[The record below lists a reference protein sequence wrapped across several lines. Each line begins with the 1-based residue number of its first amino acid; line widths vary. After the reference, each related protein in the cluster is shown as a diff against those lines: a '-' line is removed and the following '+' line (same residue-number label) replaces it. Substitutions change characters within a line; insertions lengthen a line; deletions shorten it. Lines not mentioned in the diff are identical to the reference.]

1 MRDKGSAHDNPT
13 NDMATMSS
21 EARAVRAANGN
32 QAAESRKK
40 RRMQRANVKRVSA
53 WHNLEEQPRGT
64 AARQREWQR
73 VREAV
78 QRGRNTTVQ
87 STVKDEG
94 GTRRCEVQP
103 HNEQQQWR
111 SHENE
116 REGQHT
122 GNVQQ
127 TQAEAKHDKAENG
140 EYEAK
145 RRGAHMKRNE
155 KGR

>member
-1 MRDKGSAHDNPT
+1 
-13 NDMATMSS
+13 MSS

-40 RRMQRANVKRVSA
+40 RRRQSAKAKRVSA
-53 WHNLEEQPRGT
+53 MHNREEQPRGT

-94 GTRRCEVQP
+94 GTRRCEAQP

-127 TQAEAKHDKAENG
+127 TQHNPARQLRTARPKRSTTKPKTEN
-140 EYEAK
+140 
-145 RRGAHMKRNE
+145 MKRNVE
-155 KGR
+155 AHT